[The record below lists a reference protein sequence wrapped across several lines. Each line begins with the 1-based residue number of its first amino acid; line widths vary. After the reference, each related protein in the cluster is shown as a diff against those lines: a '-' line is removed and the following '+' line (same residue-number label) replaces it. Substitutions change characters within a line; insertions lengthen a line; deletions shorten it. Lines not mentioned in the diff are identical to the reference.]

1 MESALGRAFDY
12 EAVAQDK
19 RSISCARVIKHDAFG
34 RERATEQALADS
46 KMGSYLLLRVV
57 PGMEPVGELVGA
69 IGSAI
74 RESDAAGL
82 VDDTLYLLMRQA
94 IEADLPVICKRM
106 ASKQI
111 AVEHVDGEGV
121 VALLRQI
128 ASAGSD
134 GEGDAA

>member
-1 MESALGRAFDY
+1 M
-12 EAVAQDK
+12 
-19 RSISCARVIKHDAFG
+19 
-34 RERATEQALADS
+34 
-46 KMGSYLLLRVV
+46 LLRVV

-94 IEADLPVICKRM
+94 TEADLPVICKRM

-111 AVEHVDGEGV
+111 AVEHVDGEGA
-121 VALLRQI
+121 VALLQQI
-128 ASAGSD
+128 ASTGSD
-134 GEGDAA
+134 DEGDPA

>member
-1 MESALGRAFDY
+1 M
-12 EAVAQDK
+12 
-19 RSISCARVIKHDAFG
+19 
-34 RERATEQALADS
+34 
-46 KMGSYLLLRVV
+46 LLRVV

-82 VDDTLYLLMRQA
+82 VVDTLYLLMRQA
-94 IEADLPVICKRM
+94 TEADLPVICKRM

-111 AVEHVDGEGV
+111 AVERVDGDGA

>member
-1 MESALGRAFDY
+1 
-12 EAVAQDK
+12 
-19 RSISCARVIKHDAFG
+19 
-34 RERATEQALADS
+34 
-46 KMGSYLLLRVV
+46 
-57 PGMEPVGELVGA
+57 MEPVGELIGA

-82 VDDTLYLLMRQA
+82 VYDTLYLLMRQA
-94 IEADLPVICKRM
+94 TEADLPVICKRM

-111 AVEHVDGEGV
+111 TVEHVDSEGV

-128 ASAGSD
+128 TPAGSD